1 MRGQRLLS
9 ARLRHLQMNRA
20 ATIALLV
27 VCGACGGADVELLD
41 PSDGGSLDGASSLDS
56 SVDAT
61 TTTDGGSQ
69 DASTTLDVTQP
80 KDAAPPPYQNPGIAC
95 GNVECDPDAD
105 LCCGTP
111 TSYYPQE
118 TYSFACES
126 LTDFVQCAAGLP
138 IDCDDDQDC
147 PNGQSC
153 CATIGYQDYS
163 KVACQAGPCAN
174 TIYAQEAHFCDPK
187 NSNCQSSTCKPA
199 PYLTG
204 YFTCQ

>member
-1 MRGQRLLS
+1 
-9 ARLRHLQMNRA
+9 MNRV

-41 PSDGGSLDGASSLDS
+41 PSDGGQSFDAASSLDS
-56 SVDAT
+56 SVRCDDDA
-61 TTTDGGSQ
+61 DGGSPTDGATAP
-69 DASTTLDVTQP
+69 DAPQA
-80 KDAAPPPYQNPGIAC
+80 KDAAPPPYQDPGIAC
-95 GNVECDPDAD
+95 AKTYCDQDAD

-118 TYSFACES
+118 TYSFACEPLS
-126 LTDFVQCAAGLP
+126 DLVQCAGGLP
-138 IDCDDDQDC
+138 IYCDDDKDC
-147 PNGQSC
+147 ANGESC

-174 TIYAQEAHFCDPK
+174 TVYGQEAHFCDPK
-187 NSNCQSSTCKPA
+187 NSNCAQNTTCKPA

-204 YFTCQ
+204 YFACQ